1 MHNFSEK
8 ISETIQSRLGIHI
21 SHEKIGFYLE
31 TLQKNS
37 PLMKKLSR
45 EQYLEYLTDSSTIA
59 NEEWKI
65 LIKSLNITE
74 TYFFRDSGQIEILE
88 KNLLPAIIEKNKQYR
103 RLRIWSAGCSTGE
116 EPYTI
121 SILLSEIIPNISEWD
136 IRILATD
143 INGDSIN
150 FATVGEYLEWSFRG
164 VPEDRIQRH
173 FTKKKNIYKINDSLK
188 RNVQFIENNLLSTLY
203 FNEFDLILCRNVFIY
218 FDDHSKKIIIDKFE
232 KALVDNGYLLIG
244 HSEATHLI
252 PNTFQSIQ
260 FQRSFVYQK
269 SLPKIENTISYTSKS
284 SVSTQEIKPTY
295 IPKVSIEPID
305 FNRKWESETIL
316 KAREYADGGRVT
328 EAESLVK
335 EILKANSSNHEALF
349 LQGQILEAH
358 GQSIEAI
365 ETYKKVIYLN
375 PLFLESYLTLSSL
388 YSLLHNTSESLKVRK
403 AGLSCLQNNE
413 NLKQVYKDKG
423 YHIESL
429 ESFFSEE
436 SGIWL

>member
-45 EQYLEYLTDSSTIA
+45 KQYLEYLTDSSTIA

-244 HSEATHLI
+244 HSEAAHLI
-252 PNTFQSIQ
+252 PKSFEAIQ
-260 FQRSFVYQK
+260 YQRSMVYKKLPPKADSILPSIAKTELPAREKNQTPSPLNSIRPLAESRNWERE
-269 SLPKIENTISYTSKS
+269 SLTRVREFADVGK
-284 SVSTQEIKPTY
+284 VSEAEVLVQEILQTNP
-295 IPKVSIEPID
+295 
-305 FNRKWESETIL
+305 
-316 KAREYADGGRVT
+316 
-328 EAESLVK
+328 
-335 EILKANSSNHEALF
+335 SSHEAWF
-349 LQGQILEAH
+349 LQGQLKEAS
-358 GQSIEAI
+358 GNWNGAI
-365 ETYKKVIYLN
+365 ELYKKVIYLN

-403 AGLSCLQNNE
+403 AGLFCLQHNE
-413 NLKQVYKDKG
+413 HLKQIYKNKG